1 MRAHAHDLRAEV
13 AADFGLTERDAA
25 DEFVHTLATDWRRA
39 PLREADVALCRYAEA
54 LTTEPRRVG
63 LAEIDE
69 LRRSGFDDPAIHDAT
84 QVVSY
89 FNYINRIAE
98 SLGVEAETF
107 VRAWE
112 EEDSKDGRED

>member
-39 PLREADVALCRYAEA
+39 PLGEADAALCRYAET

-63 LAEIDE
+63 LAEIDD
-69 LRRSGFDDPAIHDAT
+69 LRRCGVDDPAIHDAT
-84 QVVSY
+84 QVISY
-89 FNYINRIAE
+89 FNYINRVAE

-112 EEDSKDGRED
+112 QEDSSGREE